1 MPDARLTVLNM
12 LTRMEK
18 NSYSNLLLAG
28 TFSKSE
34 LSAQDKKFAAALFY
48 GVIERRI
55 TLDYI
60 VDIYGTSGKKIEPE
74 IRQILRMGLYQLLYM
89 DSVPDN
95 AAVDESVQLTKKI
108 RKSKA
113 SGFVNALLRNFIR
126 RGKDIKLPD
135 DEIKALS
142 VEYSCPEW
150 LVKLWKKD
158 YGDEILPCLLGATVG
173 QSDTSVRVNTTK
185 ITPQELLSR
194 FENEDISASQSG
206 VISECI
212 NIKGGTVDKLSSFT
226 EGLFHVQDISS
237 QLCCK
242 ALSPASGDKVL
253 DVCAAPGGK
262 SFTLA
267 EIMGDNGVLLAFDL
281 HEKRVELIR
290 KGAERLGLKC
300 IKASSGDAGV
310 FNPELCGADKIL
322 CDVPCAGL
330 GVIRKKPEIKYKN
343 PDDFKGLPVIQMK
356 ILENASKYLKVGGE
370 LVYSTCS
377 LNRAE
382 NDEVIDGFLKSHENF
397 VGVPFFEEIGAPFG
411 EYKATIFSGETFGD
425 GFFISKIRRIA

>member
-1 MPDARLTVLNM
+1 MPDARLTVFNM
-12 LTRMEK
+12 LTRMER

-34 LSAQDKKFAAALFY
+34 LSVQDKKFAAALFY

-60 VDIYGTSGKKIEPE
+60 VDIYGTSGKKPEPE
-74 IRQILRMGLYQLLYM
+74 IRQILRMGLYQLIYM

-95 AAVDESVQLTKKI
+95 AAVDESVQLTKRIHKN
-108 RKSKA
+108 KA
-113 SGFVNALLRNFIR
+113 SGYVNAVLRNFIR
-126 RGKDIKLPD
+126 SGKEIKLPK

-142 VEYSCPEW
+142 IKYSCPEW
-150 LVKLWKKD
+150 LVSLWKKD
-158 YGDEILPCLLGATVG
+158 YGDEILPRLLSATVG
-173 QSDTSVRVNTTK
+173 QSETSVRVNTTK
-185 ITPQELLSR
+185 ITTDELLSR
-194 FENEDISASQSG
+194 LETEDISASKSDI
-206 VISECI
+206 VSECV
-212 NIKGGTVDKLSSFT
+212 NIKGGAVDKLTSFS
-226 EGLFHVQDISS
+226 EGLFHVQDIAS

-242 ALSPASGDKVL
+242 ALNPSSGEKVL

-267 EIMGDNGVLLAFDL
+267 EIMGDEGTLLAFDL
-281 HEKRVELIR
+281 HEKRVDLIR

-300 IKASSGDAGV
+300 INASTGDGGV

-343 PDDFKGLPVIQMK
+343 PDDFKGLPMIQLK
-356 ILENASKYLKVGGE
+356 ILDNASKYLKVGGE

-397 VGVPFFEEIGAPFG
+397 AGVPFLEEAGAPFG
-411 EYKATIFSGETFGD
+411 EYKTTVFPGEETGD
-425 GFFISKIRRIA
+425 GFFIAKIRRIA